1 MVLTRRCGH
10 REDVPTPED
19 KDGFSREC
27 RLRCRECRGKS
38 PGTTAGKAAGIRDWL
53 PRPMAMA
60 RDMYRE

>member
-1 MVLTRRCGH
+1 MVLTRHCGH

-27 RLRCRECRGKS
+27 RLRCRKCRGKS
-38 PGTTAGKAAGIRDWL
+38 PGTAAGKAAEIRDWV